1 MLYLCGRYTWSPG
14 WYCVLQISPLQS
26 YFPGL
31 QHPHAFH
38 TILFERKSQFTNLRS
53 SNFAPLPW
61 GQNIHINYLKFLCMW
76 GLFASFIHLVVMT
89 PWYGLMYIYFKPWV
103 IIRYFFI
110 CFVAQIGSALALR
123 HLSGGFCV
131 PLMYPHQHRVL
142 GVLFCFC
149 LLSTTLLSV
158 TTRYFRLIL
167 NISCLSLRIG
177 YSSKEP
183 WCPLLK
189 RLLETTI
196 WALGVVVITS
206 RPSQVTEREVYVCVY

>member
-1 MLYLCGRYTWSPG
+1 MFHHISRVNALKMLYLCGRYTWSPG

-89 PWYGLMYIYFKPWV
+89 HWYGLMYIYFKPWV
-103 IIRYFFI
+103 IIRYFFVLLLKLAQLWHWGI
-110 CFVAQIGSALALR
+110 FLVASVSLWCTHINTEFWGFCFV
-123 HLSGGFCV
+123 FV
-131 PLMYPHQHRVL
+131 YWVL
-142 GVLFCFC
+142 P
-149 LLSTTLLSV
+149 
-158 TTRYFRLIL
+158 YF
-167 NISCLSLRIG
+167 LSLQDTSGSSWISPASVLELAILLRSPDALYWRG
-177 YSSKEP
+177 Y
-183 WCPLLK
+183 
-189 RLLETTI
+189 
-196 WALGVVVITS
+196 
-206 RPSQVTEREVYVCVY
+206 